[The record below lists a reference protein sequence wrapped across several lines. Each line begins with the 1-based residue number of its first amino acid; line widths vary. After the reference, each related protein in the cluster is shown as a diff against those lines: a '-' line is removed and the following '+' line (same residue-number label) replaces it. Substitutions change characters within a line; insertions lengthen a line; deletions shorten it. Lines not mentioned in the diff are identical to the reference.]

1 MNQELI
7 QNFLS
12 LPEVAGIAL
21 MQGRIIPYFY
31 VKEKVISPE
40 QKIELIRHFRK
51 NILETPVLSNCLE
64 FQIDSYF
71 AYTYKLNNTVTLLVI
86 AFENSITVQSMA
98 NNILQSALKSDLN
111 TTIKL
116 FENLTRK
123 VFQANKTDTTQT
135 EKLSTGQNNSIEK
148 SLKEDYT
155 IEDLVITLNAL
166 SQIVCSYLGPKIT
179 SNFWQLTRPKQEWL
193 NRFSIKSTATIEF
206 IGSTTDLVSPLQH
219 LFIREWTNQF
229 IDQCSHII
237 RDLPSRIDQ
246 HFLTQKQ
253 RKMISIV
260 PKGYLNEVENLL
272 HEDSSLF
279 N

>member
-31 VKEKVISPE
+31 VKEKIISPE
-40 QKIELIRHFRK
+40 QKIELVRHFRK
-51 NILETPVLSNCLE
+51 TILEAPVLSNCLE

-71 AYTYKLNNTVTLLVI
+71 VYTYKLNDAVTLLVI
-86 AFENSITVQSMA
+86 TFQNSITVKSMA
-98 NNILQSALKSDLN
+98 NNILQSALKNDLN

-116 FENLTRK
+116 FKNLTRK
-123 VFQANKTDTTQT
+123 VFQTSKTDTTST
-135 EKLSTGQNNSIEK
+135 EQLSIDQNNSIEE

-166 SQIVCSYLGPKIT
+166 SQIVCRYLGPKIT

-193 NRFSIKSTATIEF
+193 SHFSIKSTAAIEF
-206 IGSTTDLVSPLQH
+206 IGSTTDLMSPLQN

-229 IDQCSHII
+229 THQCSHII

-246 HFLTQKQ
+246 EFLTQKQ

-260 PKGYLNEVENLL
+260 PKGYLNEVENLSYKN
-272 HEDSSLF
+272 SSLF
-279 N
+279 H

>member
-7 QNFLS
+7 QNFLN

-31 VKEKVISPE
+31 VKEKIISPE

-71 AYTYKLNNTVTLLVI
+71 AYTYKLNDTVTLLVI
-86 AFENSITVQSMA
+86 AFQDSSTVKSMA
-98 NNILQSALKSDLN
+98 NNILQSSLKSDLS

-116 FENLTRK
+116 FENLTK
-123 VFQANKTDTTQT
+123 TVFQTVKVDATPPA
-135 EKLSTGQNNSIEK
+135 KLSIDQINPIEE
-148 SLKEDYT
+148 SLKENYT

-179 SNFWQLTRPKQEWL
+179 SNFWQLARPKQEWL
-193 NRFSIKSTATIEF
+193 NRFSIRSTATIEF

-229 IDQCSHII
+229 INQCSHII

-246 HFLTQKQ
+246 QLLTQKQ

-260 PKGYLNEVENLL
+260 PKGYLNEVENLS